1 MPAIV
6 QNNAAETMKPS
17 DPRASLTEQA
27 VCVAPQVSGDRT
39 RFAAAAPWVE
49 RTADRVV
56 CEGIGNPVSEPV
68 GLQPLDSSGSEK
80 NRQVHFGL

>member
-1 MPAIV
+1 M

-17 DPRASLTEQA
+17 DSRASLTEQA

-68 GLQPLDSSGSEK
+68 GLEPFDSSGTEK
-80 NRQVHFGL
+80 SAGALWSVTC